1 MKPNITAKIIEQP
14 GKLGTMKA
22 GQLSRLL
29 QAALSNPE
37 MFAEVERRIDENHE
51 TTGQAE
57 KSGICRP

>member
-1 MKPNITAKIIEQP
+1 MKPNITTIIVEQP

-37 MFAEVERRIDENHE
+37 MFAEVERRIAEDHG
-51 TTGQAE
+51 TIGQIE
-57 KSGICRP
+57 RSNP